1 MSGSGLDASQEVVL
15 IAQYVIVV
23 CCVQTCKFQT
33 CLEDVITIILFHGS
47 LQMFYLYI
55 SHASILYYSG
65 SIQLTPAVDTH
76 G

>member
-1 MSGSGLDASQEVVL
+1 MSGGGLDTSQEVVL

-33 CLEDVITIILFHGS
+33 LLDVITVVLFHGS
-47 LQMFYLYI
+47 LQMFYQYI
-55 SHASILYYSG
+55 YHASILYYSG
-65 SIQLTPAVDTH
+65 SIQLTPVVDIH